1 VGVAHLQENSM
12 SQIHEAKLAAM
23 RAISKVGIAKLRKNK
38 DQGYNFR
45 GIEDAMNEMSPILI
59 AAGITVTPCYS
70 DLTVSAGESKSGT
83 KLRFA
88 TVKGSFTF
96 KAADGSSEVTECY
109 GEGMDSSDK
118 AVSKAQSVAYRTALF
133 ETFVVPLMAMNP
145 EEDSGSVGAPDEA
158 LAAAEQ
164 GMLMYQEYWKK
175 LSPEKKKALEP
186 HHSELKAIAIE
197 ADKAGATA

>member
-1 VGVAHLQENSM
+1 M

-38 DQGYNFR
+38 DQGYSFR

-59 AAGITVTPCYS
+59 AAGITVTPAYS
-70 DLTVSAGESKSGT
+70 DLTITASESKSGT

-88 TVKGSFTF
+88 TVKGCFTF
-96 KAADGSSEVTECY
+96 KAGDGSQEVTECY

-145 EEDSGSVGAPDEA
+145 EESDAGGGLPDEA
-158 LAAAEQ
+158 LAQAEKGVEAYKTYWASLNAEQ
-164 GMLMYQEYWKK
+164 
-175 LSPEKKKALEP
+175 KKALKP
-186 HHSELKAIAIE
+186 HHEELKAIASE
-197 ADKAGATA
+197 VDKAEVAA